1 MKEPE
6 RIPLT
11 DAPKNKEPKKIPL
24 TTSTNYDIEMFDDI
38 WQKYEMPGGSIIISK
53 KNEDN
58 KKDDK
63 TSISELDSLQGN

>member
-11 DAPKNKEPKKIPL
+11 NNPKNKEPKRIPL
-24 TTSTNYDIEMFDDI
+24 TSSSNYDIEMFDDI
-38 WQKYEMPGGSIIISK
+38 WQKYEMPGGSTILAK

-58 KKDDK
+58 QQNNSE
-63 TSISELDSLQGN
+63 SIQ